1 MSAKAVH
8 WIGTFAALFCLS
20 GGVTASEPWS
30 AVEQPELKEA
40 LEKAPLL
47 TTEPLG
53 EPARGV
59 NVWERW
65 FVPNPDGKSWDLLQ
79 IYFKELNPLSVL
91 PDGRLYG
98 TGDDYAGTF
107 IFDPQTAQSTYC
119 GPRTGLA
126 PYTTIV
132 SGGKLYS
139 SGYAGGPLFVYDP
152 AQAWVLD
159 KGGPATQPPPGE
171 GSLASNP
178 RRIGEFRATRVAI
191 MHGSAMGADGRI
203 YFGGFGERNYTGGGL
218 GWHDPETNQIDGFWS
233 PLSGYQV
240 HWIVPAQEGRLIVLS
255 TVTAPDEQNQHR
267 QPGEAKLF
275 VYDVNERKIVR
286 DLVPVPEARA
296 TGLLAEVASGRLL
309 GLTVDTVTSGRRGA
323 GLLYGVD
330 AVSGELL
337 FRKTLPWRVSVDD
350 YWPHWVDP
358 SYEYLSLTRGPDG
371 FFWTYLRDVLV
382 RIDPRDASVHVVGKV
397 DPVGHPTFAGNDLY
411 LSGSTQLR
419 RIRNVAESGGR
430 R

>member
-1 MSAKAVH
+1 VPRPEAYFGQIDPDEGGNAVLWYRSSGEGKKGKAPD
-8 WIGTFAALFCLS
+8 
-20 GGVTASEPWS
+20 GGPLQAG
-30 AVEQPELKEA
+30 PEELGWKSIRLKEVDTY
-40 LEKAPLL
+40 PH
-47 TTEPLG
+47 
-53 EPARGV
+53 R
-59 NVWERW
+59 
-65 FVPNPDGKSWDLLQ
+65 
-79 IYFKELNPLSVL
+79 LNPLSVL

-107 IFDPQTAQSTYC
+107 LFDPHADQSTYC

-132 SGGKLYS
+132 CGGKLFS

-152 AQAWVLD
+152 AQPWVLG
-159 KGGPATQPPPGE
+159 KGGPPTQPPPGE

-191 MHGSAMGADGRI
+191 MHSSALGADGRI

-218 GWHDPETNQIDGFWS
+218 GWYDPKTNQLDGFWS

-240 HWIVPAQEGRLIVLS
+240 HWIVPALGGRLIVLS
-255 TVTAPDEQNQHR
+255 SVTAADEQNQHR
-267 QPGEAKLF
+267 PAGEAKLF

-286 DLVPVPEARA
+286 DLVPVPKARA

-309 GLTVDTVTSGRRGA
+309 GLTVDTVTSGRPGT

-330 AVSGELL
+330 AASGEVF
-337 FRKTLPWRVSVDD
+337 FRKALPWRVSVDD

-397 DPVGHPTFAGNDLY
+397 DPVGHPTFVGNDLY

-419 RIRNVAESGGR
+419 RIRNVAERKGPR
-430 R
+430 